1 MQPATIDLTIYKGAT
16 FSKGIQWK
24 TGSSPVPVNLT
35 GCTARMQIRK
45 TVNDSTILDTLT
57 TENGRLVIEDAVN
70 GKIRINIAPEI
81 STAYTFNIGVYDLE
95 IVFPSTGRIERI
107 IEGCFSAIPE
117 VTR

>member
-1 MQPATIDLTIYKGAT
+1 MQPANIDLTVYKGAT
-16 FSKGIQWK
+16 FSKGFQWK

-45 TVNDSTILDTLT
+45 NVNDENILDTLT
-57 TENGRLVIEDAVN
+57 TENGKLSIEDAVN
-70 GKIRINIAPEI
+70 GKVRINISAAA
-81 STAYTFNIGVYDLE
+81 SSAYTFTSGVYDLE